1 VALRLANE
9 HAVEGVAVVIRKL
22 GQVHGGIFFKG
33 KTFNAVGFALGRDVL
48 GRRPGQPQAAQGIFD
63 ADFPG
68 RNAAQKGTVGR
79 VGVKA

>member
-1 VALRLANE
+1 MDLRLTDE
-9 HAVEGVAVVIRKL
+9 HAVKGVAVVIREF
-22 GQVHGGIFFKG
+22 GQMQNSLLFQS

-48 GRRPGQPQAAQGIFD
+48 SRRPGQPQAAQGVLD

-68 RNAAQKGTVGR
+68 RNAAQKDTVRR